1 MPKSFSGLI
10 SLNTSFTVENYLNLG
25 IRLVPSFKASCNNT
39 DGGYDCMC
47 NDGFYGTGW
56 CCVDSDECAFG
67 DVLDG
72 QWAELSDC
80 MATYHDND
88 TFLTPVPGFDL
99 TENFTL

>member
-1 MPKSFSGLI
+1 
-10 SLNTSFTVENYLNLG
+10 
-25 IRLVPSFKASCNNT
+25 
-39 DGGYDCMC
+39 MC

-99 TENFTL
+99 TENFTLQQTYLNLVFTDS

>member
-1 MPKSFSGLI
+1 
-10 SLNTSFTVENYLNLG
+10 
-25 IRLVPSFKASCNNT
+25 
-39 DGGYDCMC
+39 MC

-88 TFLTPVPGFDL
+88 TFLTPVPGFIL
-99 TENFTL
+99 NENFFIISI